1 MDKDKKKW
9 MLSFFPGVAF
19 LGLLWIIEL
28 IKVLFEVNM
37 TRLGILPREWHG
49 LFGVLSAPLIHGDFK
64 HLLSNS
70 FPLVVLSALFFYF
83 YPKKSIEAIIGIW
96 LIGGLWVWVFAGN
109 GYHIGASGVIYGM
122 AAYLVVTGF
131 LRKERSA
138 MAVSLVV
145 VFLYGSM
152 IWGVFPI
159 REGVSWES
167 HLLGAMAGILM
178 AVYHRPPRKKDDG
191 EGAANYT
198 FDADF
203 TYTITTKD

>member
-9 MLSFFPGVAF
+9 LQSFFPGIAF
-19 LGLLWIIEL
+19 MMLLWFIEL
-28 IKVLFEVNM
+28 VKILFEVNM

-70 FPLVVLSALFFYF
+70 FPLVVLSTLLFYF
-83 YPKKSIEAIIGIW
+83 YPKKTIETIISIW
-96 LIGGLWVWVFAGN
+96 LIGGFWVWIFAGS
-109 GYHIGASGVIYGM
+109 GYHIGASGIIYGM

-131 LRKERSA
+131 LRKERSSI
-138 MAVSLVV
+138 AVALIV

-159 REGVSWES
+159 RQGVSWES
-167 HLLGAMAGILM
+167 HLLGAVAGVLI
-178 AVYHRPPRKKDDG
+178 AIYHRPSRKKNKND
-191 EGAANYT
+191 GAADYT
-198 FDADF
+198 YNAEF
-203 TYTITTKD
+203 TYTITKD

>member
-9 MLSFFPGVAF
+9 MQSFFPGITFMV
-19 LGLLWIIEL
+19 LLWFIEL
-28 IKVLFEVNM
+28 VKILFDVNM

-70 FPLVVLSALFFYF
+70 FPLVVLSTLMFYF
-83 YPKKSIEAIIGIW
+83 YPKKTIETVVCIW
-96 LIGGLWVWVFAGN
+96 LIGGFWVWIFAGS
-109 GYHIGASGVIYGM
+109 GYHIGASGIIYGM

-131 LRKERSA
+131 LRKERSSI
-138 MAVSLVV
+138 AVALIV

-159 REGVSWES
+159 RQGVSWES
-167 HLLGAMAGILM
+167 HLLGAVAGVII
-178 AVYHRPPRKKDDG
+178 AIYHRPSRKKKKND
-191 EGAANYT
+191 GAADYT
-198 FDADF
+198 YNAEF
-203 TYTITTKD
+203 TYTITKD